1 MYDRSYSQLP
11 VYREKNLVG
20 LLTGDTVGRWLGA
33 TGTRGN
39 RYSPAKPVSEV
50 MAFAESTHAF
60 ELVGPDTRVG
70 EALLLFDQAMDEG
83 RPLSAVLVTSDGSA
97 SGRPMAIVTPT
108 DLPRLQRVQ

>member
-1 MYDRSYSQLP
+1 
-11 VYREKNLVG
+11 
-20 LLTGDTVGRWLGA
+20 
-33 TGTRGN
+33 
-39 RYSPAKPVSEV
+39 

-83 RPLSAVLVTSDGSA
+83 RPLTAVLVTSDGSA

-108 DLPRLQRVQ
+108 DLSRLQRFG